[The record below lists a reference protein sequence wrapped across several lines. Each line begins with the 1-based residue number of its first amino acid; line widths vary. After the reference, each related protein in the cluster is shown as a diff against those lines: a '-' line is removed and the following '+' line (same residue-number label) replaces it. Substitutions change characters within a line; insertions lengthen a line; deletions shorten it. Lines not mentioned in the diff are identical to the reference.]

1 MLTLP
6 RPDIHSH
13 DHTRHASAIINISPG
28 EQIAPDR
35 FYSVA
40 IHPWDAHSAT
50 TADIDALD
58 SIARHPQVI
67 IIGETG
73 LDALRGDIDAQMR
86 LLKHHIALSES
97 LHKPLLLHVV
107 KQFQEIIALRKL
119 TKPSQPWIIH
129 GFRGKPQ
136 LANELIA
143 HGFYISL
150 GEKFNQE
157 SAAIIP
163 SDRLLFE
170 SDTSPLSINEII
182 ARINNSRLQ

>member
-6 RPDIHSH
+6 RPDIHCH
-13 DHTRHASAIINISPG
+13 DHVRHATAIINIGPG
-28 EQIAPDR
+28 EQIVPDR

-50 TADIDALD
+50 TADLEKLD
-58 SIARHPQVI
+58 STARHPQVI
-67 IIGETG
+67 LIGETG
-73 LDALRGDIDAQMR
+73 LDALRGDINAQMR
-86 LLKHHIALSES
+86 LIKHHISLSES
-97 LHKPLLLHVV
+97 LRKPLLLHVV
-107 KQFQEIIALRKL
+107 KQFQQIIALRKL
-119 TKPSQPWIIH
+119 IKPSQPWIIH

-136 LANELIA
+136 QAQELIA

-163 SDRLLFE
+163 NDRLLFE
-170 SDTSPLSINEII
+170 SDTSPLSIYEII
-182 ARINNSRLQ
+182 DRVNNSRMQ

>member
-1 MLTLP
+1 MLALP
-6 RPDIHSH
+6 RPDIHCH
-13 DHTRHASAIINISPG
+13 DHARHATAIINISPS
-28 EQIAPDR
+28 EQIIPDR

-40 IHPWDAHSAT
+40 IHPWDAHTAT
-50 TADIDALD
+50 SADIEKLD
-58 SIARHPQVI
+58 STALHSQVI
-67 IIGETG
+67 LIGETG

-86 LLKHHIALSES
+86 LLTHHISLSES

-107 KQFQEIIALRKL
+107 KQFQQIIALRKL
-119 TKPSQPWIIH
+119 IKPTQPWIIH

-136 LANELIA
+136 LATELIA

-163 SDRLLFE
+163 ADRLLFE

-182 ARINNSRLQ
+182 NRINRSRLQ